1 MFKYSNYAS
10 FFNHGLLVILSL
22 SIVLNHAGK
31 AAGQSVGIDD
41 LPTCAGSCASKAAAT
56 DGCKLSDAA
65 CLCAHPDFTT
75 STVQC
80 AQASC
85 TIEDRAAVSG
95 VLSQMCSTL
104 PASSSSSTLS
114 STSSSSSSSASQTS
128 HNSDSASS
136 TSLITPATPPPRSP
150 LPLSPT
156 PVTPVVPISTSN
168 TDTGDGL
175 TTSGS
180 STFTVVQTVDLPQTS
195 SDPTS
200 GALRVE
206 CGYLS
211 LALAFLLASSL
222 IGSQLA

>member
-1 MFKYSNYAS
+1 MFKSSYYAN
-10 FFNHGLLVILSL
+10 FNRGLLVILSL
-22 SIVLNHAGK
+22 SIVLNYAGK

-41 LPTCAGSCASKAAAT
+41 LPACAGSCASKAAAT

-114 STSSSSSSSASQTS
+114 STSSSSASQTS
-128 HNSDSASS
+128 HNSGSVSS
-136 TSLITPATPPPRSP
+136 TSVITPATPPPRSP

-156 PVTPVVPISTSN
+156 PVTPVVPISIST
-168 TDTGDGL
+168 TDTGNSL
-175 TTSGS
+175 TTSSS

-200 GALRVE
+200 GALKVE
-206 CGYLS
+206 CGYLGF
-211 LALAFLLASSL
+211 AFAFLLASSL

>member
-1 MFKYSNYAS
+1 MFKSSYYAS
-10 FFNHGLLVILSL
+10 FNRGLLVILSL
-22 SIVLNHAGK
+22 N
-31 AAGQSVGIDD
+31 D
-41 LPTCAGSCASKAAAT
+41 LPACAGSCASKAAAT

-65 CLCAHPDFTT
+65 CLCAHQDFTT

-114 STSSSSSSSASQTS
+114 STLSSSSASQTS
-128 HNSDSASS
+128 HNSGSVSS
-136 TSLITPATPPPRSP
+136 SSLVTPATPPPRSP

-156 PVTPVVPISTSN
+156 PVTPVVPISTST
-168 TDTGDGL
+168 TDTGDSL
-175 TTSGS
+175 TTSSS
-180 STFTVVQTVDLPQTS
+180 STFTIVQTVDLPQTT

-200 GALRVE
+200 GALKVG

-211 LALAFLLASSL
+211 FALAFLLASSL